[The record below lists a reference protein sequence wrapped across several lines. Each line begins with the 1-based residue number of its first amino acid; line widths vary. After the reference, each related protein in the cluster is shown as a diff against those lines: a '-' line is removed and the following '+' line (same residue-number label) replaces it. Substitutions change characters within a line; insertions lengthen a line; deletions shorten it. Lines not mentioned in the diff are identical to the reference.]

1 MIEVETIAMQKWV
14 ERLGTRSVRT
24 ALVALAAVLV
34 IGGAWTLWAQDEGE
48 IVARVN
54 GEAITKA
61 ELYDMMY
68 QYVGPR
74 VLDELILIRLV
85 EQEAAAQGVTV
96 PGEEIDAEV
105 EAIAQQVGGTQQLE
119 LILSQ
124 QGAGLEQLRD
134 EIRRTLLIRA
144 LLEPQIEVTDEEVRA
159 FFEENA
165 DLFAQREM
173 VRARHILV
181 STKEQAE
188 ELRRQLLDGA
198 DFATLAREHSSD
210 AGSAARGGDLG
221 WFGRGVMVAPF
232 EEAAF
237 SLKVGEISEPVQSS
251 FGYHLIK
258 VEERAEAKPAEFNDQ
273 VAATIRELLT
283 EEKMQQQLG
292 TWLQSLRL
300 QADVEILPAR

>member
-1 MIEVETIAMQKWV
+1 MIEVETIAMQEWV

-34 IGGAWTLWAQDEGE
+34 IGGVWTLWAQDEGE

-273 VAATIRELLT
+273 VAATIRELLA

>member
-54 GEAITKA
+54 GEAISKA

-273 VAATIRELLT
+273 VAATIRELLA

>member
-273 VAATIRELLT
+273 VAATIRELLA

>member
-34 IGGAWTLWAQDEGE
+34 IGGVWTLWAQDEGE

-273 VAATIRELLT
+273 VAATIRELLA

>member
-1 MIEVETIAMQKWV
+1 MIEVETIAMQEWV

-273 VAATIRELLT
+273 VAATIRELLA

>member
-34 IGGAWTLWAQDEGE
+34 IGGVWTLWAQDEGE